1 MKTQVLVNGEV
12 PDEKI
17 AVVHGL
23 RQGWM
28 VAPTL
33 VNLYAC
39 IVAERWRERLERYEG
54 MGICLY
60 HKVDGKLF
68 GRYTKSSLRELLTEW
83 NGNFV
88 ALLESTRL
96 SAEKIITTY
105 VDVSDNFGLTV
116 SIPKIKLTVS
126 GYGIEED
133 KKPVVVREGKIECI
147 C

>member
-1 MKTQVLVNGEV
+1 MKTQVLVNVEV
-12 PDEKI
+12 PEEKI

-68 GRYTKSSLRELLTEW
+68 GRYTKSSLREVLTEW
-83 NGNFV
+83 QFRGTPSC
-88 ALLESTRL
+88 LLYTSPSPRDATL
-96 SAEKIITTY
+96 SRMPSSA
-105 VDVSDNFGLTV
+105 
-116 SIPKIKLTVS
+116 
-126 GYGIEED
+126 
-133 KKPVVVREGKIECI
+133 
-147 C
+147 